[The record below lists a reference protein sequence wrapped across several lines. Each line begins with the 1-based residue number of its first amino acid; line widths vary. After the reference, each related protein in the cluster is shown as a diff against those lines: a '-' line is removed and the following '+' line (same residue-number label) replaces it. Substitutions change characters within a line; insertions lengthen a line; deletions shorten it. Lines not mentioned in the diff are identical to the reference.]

1 MAIFYPSPVT
11 DFHGS
16 EGRSWYMKRSTGC
29 QMIMWPFTP
38 FAGWGNGNRIFLI
51 FFFMKS
57 RIPYAV
63 HVLCY
68 N

>member
-16 EGRSWYMKRSTGC
+16 EGRSWYMKRSAGC

-38 FAGWGNGNRIFLI
+38 FAGWG
-51 FFFMKS
+51 
-57 RIPYAV
+57 
-63 HVLCY
+63 
-68 N
+68 